1 MTRMFSRPPGL
12 AQNLATQVEQLI
24 SSRGLRAGD
33 RIATME
39 ELRAQTGYG
48 RATIGETVRL
58 LAERGSVEV
67 RPGRGGG
74 LFAAPVS
81 PVVRLR
87 QTLLTV
93 PQGAITVA
101 DAIAVREALEELI
114 GLEAARYRTD
124 RDLLDLE
131 GCLDGM
137 RHAGDDL
144 EQFLH
149 ANWSMHERIAAI
161 TPNEL
166 ARAMYVGSLRCIEE
180 LSASADHGTAS
191 TPDDYL
197 AERLGVHTEL
207 VAAIRLGDEDRVRAA
222 IAAHRANSESDVMD
236 GCLWLQPAS
245 ATDAPAQE

>member
-87 QTLLTV
+87 PRSSSGSRPLGIARIETSLT
-93 PQGAITVA
+93 
-101 DAIAVREALEELI
+101 
-114 GLEAARYRTD
+114 
-124 RDLLDLE
+124 
-131 GCLDGM
+131 
-137 RHAGDDL
+137 
-144 EQFLH
+144 
-149 ANWSMHERIAAI
+149 S
-161 TPNEL
+161 
-166 ARAMYVGSLRCIEE
+166 
-180 LSASADHGTAS
+180 
-191 TPDDYL
+191 
-197 AERLGVHTEL
+197 
-207 VAAIRLGDEDRVRAA
+207 RAA
-222 IAAHRANSESDVMD
+222 WMECDTPV
-236 GCLWLQPAS
+236 
-245 ATDAPAQE
+245 TT